1 MHLAAGTV
9 FVGEGPGR
17 YLGIGPVMARGD
29 IAMGRENGMMQHSVS
44 RRNFLRRAALAGA
57 ALPALSIL
65 AACGGSTPATTA
77 PAPTAP
83 ATTTQPTGAA
93 GAAPA
98 APAAATPAGMATAA
112 MPAKKLSG
120 AVEFWSR
127 ETQNN
132 GARQPLINDRLAA
145 FDKANG
151 TMSKAQFMI
160 FAESVQKTQAALA
173 ANTLPDLGQ
182 QGPDVTLQFAAADN
196 LLPIDDL
203 YSSIKD
209 TFLPLQKEAFVN
221 YENKAYSVPW
231 YTETRVLF
239 YHKDLLDKAGVKPPT
254 TWQEWA
260 DAAKALTKGDEQYGF
275 VFSPEGP
282 AAGQLFIPLATSAGA
297 PILDKDGKVNA
308 NTEGHRAALTFLSDM
323 YKAKSIPPATPTY
336 KSTDVTQ
343 LFVLKKAAMIWSNGE
358 VLLSLKDM
366 NPDALKTLGAVL
378 TPVRKMGDTSRSFLG
393 GFQLFVFKGGKNPD
407 AGKELLRS
415 LLDPAWYA
423 DYIAK
428 TGGAALPV
436 TKAVASS
443 DTYQKDPI
451 LKVLVEQQ
459 QTAVRYGGPIYGNTP
474 YMGDAEAKLLFSQ
487 PVVDVFTGKRSV
499 DEGVMYL
506 DTELKKLAK
515 QA

>member
-1 MHLAAGTV
+1 
-9 FVGEGPGR
+9 
-17 YLGIGPVMARGD
+17 
-29 IAMGRENGMMQHSVS
+29 MQHSVS

-65 AACGGSTPATTA
+65 AACGESAPATSAPAPAATARPTVATGATGAATTA
-77 PAPTAP
+77 PM
-83 ATTTQPTGAA
+83 
-93 GAAPA
+93 
-98 APAAATPAGMATAA
+98 PAAAAATMAPAGMATAA
-112 MPAKKLSG
+112 TPAKKLTG

-132 GARQPLINDRLAA
+132 GARQPLITERLAA

-151 TMSKAQFMI
+151 TMSKAQFMV

-182 QGPDVTLQFAAADN
+182 QGPDVTLQFAAAGN
-196 LLPIDDL
+196 LVPIDDL
-203 YSSIKD
+203 YGGIKD
-209 TFLPLQKEAFVN
+209 SFLPLQKEAFVTF
-221 YENKAYSVPW
+221 EDKAYSVPW

-275 VFSPEGP
+275 AMSPEGP
-282 AAGQLFIPLATSAGA
+282 GAGQLFIPLATSAGA
-297 PILDKDGKVNA
+297 PLLDKDGKVSA
-308 NTEGHRAALTFLSDM
+308 NTEAHRAALNFLSDM
-323 YKAKSIPPATPTY
+323 FKAKSIPPATPTY
-336 KSTDVTQ
+336 KNTDATQ
-343 LFVLKKAAMIWSNGE
+343 LFVLKKAAMFWGNGE
-358 VLLSLKDM
+358 VPLAMKDM
-366 NPDALKTLGAVL
+366 NPEALKTLGAVV
-378 TPVRKMGDTSRSFLG
+378 TPVRKMGDISRSFLG

-415 LLDPAWYA
+415 LLDPVWYA

-428 TGGAALPV
+428 TGGSALPV
-436 TKAVASS
+436 TKAVAAS

-487 PVVDVFTGKRSV
+487 PVIDVFTGKRTV
-499 DEGVMYL
+499 DEAVMYL